1 MLQPRQST
9 VRDPAAPPPTAIV
22 VPAASKAAQPT
33 KQTDRK
39 LGDRVKSLSLANLPE
54 RQNMLWTNLAWLGGI
69 VAAAVAAWYYFSG
82 SSVAK
87 TDVEPASARSAKEST
102 EAKPPASETVVR
114 RPVESAPPPRAATPS
129 FTSSAAPAP
138 SKRDVVLEAK
148 GYIIPAHQ
156 ILVSPKVTGMIV
168 QFNVEEGRHFN
179 KGDVLAVLESTDYA
193 ADLRRAEANVRLMRE
208 RLRELTNGNRPEEI
222 KEAEADLQEAH
233 AQLPQLEAEYKR
245 TAELRRRSSATQQ
258 DFEIAESK
266 YNAQFRRV
274 QKLEYALKLMQ
285 LGPREE
291 RIEIAKAELAQAEA
305 DVAKAQWRLGNCTI
319 VAPVTGTILKKNAE
333 EGNVVNPGA
342 MNGSFSLCDMAD
354 LADLEVELFIQERD
368 ISVVQVG
375 QQCRVRAEAYP
386 ERIYQGVV
394 DRLMPIADRGKG
406 AIPVRVKLRVPP
418 EEQGRY
424 LKPEMGAIVTFLNGS
439 AAAPGTVEPPAHTP
453 ELPATDLQP

>member
-1 MLQPRQST
+1 
-9 VRDPAAPPPTAIV
+9 
-22 VPAASKAAQPT
+22 
-33 KQTDRK
+33 
-39 LGDRVKSLSLANLPE
+39 LPE
-54 RQNMLWTNLAWLGGI
+54 RQNTLWTNLAWLGGI
-69 VAAAVAAWYYFSG
+69 AAVAFAAWYYLSG
-82 SSVAK
+82 ANAATTDAESV
-87 TDVEPASARSAKEST
+87 SARAERQES
-102 EAKPPASETVVR
+102 EPKPPDNETVVR
-114 RPVESAPPPRAATPS
+114 RPVEPTPPRAAPPS
-129 FTSSAAPAP
+129 FTSSAAPVP

-208 RLRELTNGNRPEEI
+208 RLRELNNGNRPEEI

-258 DFEIAESK
+258 DFELAESK
-266 YNAQFRRV
+266 YYAHFRRV

-305 DVAKAQWRLGNCTI
+305 DLAKAQWRLGNCTI

-418 EEQGRY
+418 EEEGRY
-424 LKPEMGAIVTFLNGS
+424 LKPEMGAIVTFLGGS
-439 AAAPGTVEPPAHTP
+439 APAPAAVAPPAHSS
-453 ELPATDLQP
+453 ELSVTELQP

>member
-9 VRDPAAPPPTAIV
+9 VRDPGAAPPPPKSPTA
-22 VPAASKAAQPT
+22 SGR
-33 KQTDRK
+33 TDRQ

-54 RQNMLWTNLAWLGGI
+54 RQNTIWTNLAWLAGL
-69 VAAAVAAWYYFSG
+69 AAVGLAVWYYISSSG
-82 SSVAK
+82 AAK
-87 TDVEPASARSAKEST
+87 PEVEPASARSKAPRTESK
-102 EAKPPASETVVR
+102 APASETTAL
-114 RPVESAPPPRAATPS
+114 RPVEPPS
-129 FTSSAAPAP
+129 TSRTTSPVSVVPPAAPN
-138 SKRDVVLEAK
+138 KRDVVLEAK

-168 QFNVEEGRHFN
+168 QFNVEEGRRFN

-193 ADLRRAEANVRLMRE
+193 ADLQRVEANVRLMRE

-222 KEAEADLQEAH
+222 KEAEADLQEAM
-233 AQLPQLEAEYKR
+233 ALVPQLEAEYKR
-245 TAELRRRSSATQQ
+245 NNELRRRSSATQQ
-258 DFEIAESK
+258 EVELAESK
-266 YNAQFRRV
+266 YFAQIQRV
-274 QKLEYALKLMQ
+274 QKLQYALKLMQ

-305 DVAKAQWRLGNCTI
+305 EVVKAKWRLGNCTI

-354 LADLEVELFIQERD
+354 LSDLEVELYIQERD

-386 ERIYQGVV
+386 DRIYQGVV

-406 AIPVRVKLRVPP
+406 AIPVRVKLRIPP
-418 EEQGRY
+418 DEEGRY
-424 LKPEMGAIVTFLNGS
+424 LKPEMGAIVTFLNERATVNAAEQAS
-439 AAAPGTVEPPAHTP
+439 AGQ
-453 ELPATDLQP
+453 ELPATAVQP

>member
-9 VRDPAAPPPTAIV
+9 VRDPGAPPP
-22 VPAASKAAQPT
+22 PAKSAPVANR
-33 KQTDRK
+33 TDRQ
-39 LGDRVKSLSLANLPE
+39 LGDRVKSLSLASLPE
-54 RQNMLWTNLAWLGGI
+54 RQSSLWSNLAWLGGI
-69 VAAAVAAWYYFSG
+69 AVIAFAGWYFFWGSG
-82 SSVAK
+82 TAK
-87 TDVEPASARSAKEST
+87 PGVEPPAARSVKPKSES
-102 EAKPPASETVVR
+102 KPQASD
-114 RPVESAPPPRAATPS
+114 SATPRSAEPPSLPRAAPS
-129 FTSSAAPAP
+129 FTSSTAPTAP
-138 SKRDVVLEAK
+138 NKRDVVLEAK

-222 KEAEADLQEAH
+222 KEAEADLQEAM
-233 AQLPQLEAEYKR
+233 AILPQLEGEYKR
-245 TAELRRRSSATQQ
+245 NAELRRRSSATQQ
-258 DFEIAESK
+258 EYELTESK
-266 YNAQFRRV
+266 YFAQLQRV
-274 QKLEYALKLMQ
+274 QKLQYALKLIQ

-386 ERIYQGVV
+386 DRIYQGVV

-418 EEQGRY
+418 EEEGRY
-424 LKPEMGAIVTFLNGS
+424 LKPEMGAIVTFLNDRANAPI
-439 AAAPGTVEPPAHTP
+439 AAEVPTQTP
-453 ELPATDLQP
+453 ELPAANLQP